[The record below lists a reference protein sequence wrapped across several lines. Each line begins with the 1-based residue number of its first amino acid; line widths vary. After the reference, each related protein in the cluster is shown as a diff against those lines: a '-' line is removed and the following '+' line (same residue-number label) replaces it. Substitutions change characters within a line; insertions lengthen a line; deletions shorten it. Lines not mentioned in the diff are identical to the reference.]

1 MRLEEAIKEDLAELE
16 LELDISSVEVE
27 EFMIHAKEEMVEYGE
42 VEVEEDQED
51 VMILTILEV
60 VMEVNMVAEAVVVD
74 SKMDLLLEVEVN
86 MVEAEAEEEYIIIEI
101 KLQLLE
107 ELVVLMEEMVVV
119 EDMNNEYLQQW
130 QENLE
135 PIHQLGQMLLV

>member
-119 EDMNNEYLQQW
+119 EDMNNEYYSNGRRIWNQYI
-130 QENLE
+130 NL
-135 PIHQLGQMLLV
+135 VKCC